1 VLADAWALSPL
12 AGPTLTAERSVGGTA
27 VATRVLLVDDHKLV
41 RAGLVALLETAA
53 DLSVI
58 GEAADG
64 QHALSLARDL
74 RPDVVLMDLSMPVL
88 DGVEATR
95 RLMTEQP
102 DARVVVLT
110 SFIEST
116 RVTEALSAGAVGYL
130 LKDCDPEDLIAGVR
144 AAAQGYTPLDPRVT
158 RGLLPGAAPAPTPE
172 PVAPA
177 PRAEVL
183 SSREAEVL
191 TLVAR
196 GLPNKQIARVLGI
209 SGNTVKVHLTS
220 IYRTLGVNDRTAAAL
235 WARDH
240 LPGVGPVT
248 FPLSRH

>member
-1 VLADAWALSPL
+1 VLADAVAWPPL
-12 AGPTLTAERSVGGTA
+12 AEPALTAERSVPSTVA
-27 VATRVLLVDDHKLV
+27 ATRVLLVDDHKLV

-53 DLSVI
+53 DLIVI
-58 GEAADG
+58 GQAADG
-64 QHALSLARDL
+64 QHALLLARDL

-95 RLMTEQP
+95 RLLAEQP
-102 DARVVVLT
+102 NARVVVLT

-116 RVTEALSAGAVGYL
+116 RVSEALSAGAVGYL

-144 AAAQGYTPLDPRVT
+144 AAAQGHTPLDPRVT
-158 RGLLPGAAPAPTPE
+158 RALLPNATP
-172 PVAPA
+172 PVLERAT
-177 PRAEVL
+177 PRPPAEVL

-220 IYRTLGVNDRTAAAL
+220 IYRSLGINDRTTAAI

>member
-1 VLADAWALSPL
+1 V
-12 AGPTLTAERSVGGTA
+12 LTAERLVPTTA
-27 VATRVLLVDDHKLV
+27 AQTKVLLVDDHKLV
-41 RAGLVALLETAA
+41 RAGLVALLETAT
-53 DLSVI
+53 DLDVV

-64 QHALSLARDL
+64 QHALLLARDL
-74 RPDVVLMDLSMPVL
+74 QPDVVLMDLSMPVL

-95 RLMTEQP
+95 RLTAEQP
-102 DARVVVLT
+102 DVRVVVLT

-116 RVTEALSAGAVGYL
+116 RVTQALAAGAVGYL

-144 AAAQGYTPLDPRVT
+144 AAAQGHTPLDPRVT
-158 RGLLPGAAPAPTPE
+158 RAQLPGPTPAAAE
-172 PVAPA
+172 PPT
-177 PRAEVL
+177 PGPPAEVL

-196 GLPNKQIARVLGI
+196 GLANKQIARALGI

-220 IYRTLGVNDRTAAAL
+220 IYRTLGIKDRGAAAL

-240 LPGVGPVT
+240 LRGVGPVT
-248 FPLSRH
+248 LPLRQH